1 MVLKIIFGG
10 AAFILVI
17 GLGIMMLWNG
27 VISDLPIKGI
37 TFLPM
42 KFELACNLSFSL
54 LVFGT
59 VQNFLA
65 RAITKFFAYE

>member
-1 MVLKIIFGG
+1 
-10 AAFILVI
+10 
-17 GLGIMMLWNG
+17 MMLWNG
-27 VISDLPIKGI
+27 VISDIPIKGI

-65 RAITKFFAYE
+65 RGIAKFFAYE